1 MGGLAI
7 PLVCMLAAAAEAGGR
22 PPLGDEDKTMYRLL
36 VQGSLGKGLVGE
48 HPALASLGIRGLREG
63 YQPSFT
69 AVFPVQGEHLTD
81 TRVLLVGLD
90 WSGGENGLH
99 GPWAGLR
106 AGAEHNSMSIT
117 SFNWE
122 PDIGLEVGDVE
133 RAWTGRLGAAAGW
146 RWVYHPG
153 FTVGARL
160 GATVPVLRS
169 DSFYRPRAGMELCV
183 SMGWADARGRN
194 PSPGYRARSETGRV
208 KPEVIIL
215 PALAVTGVAAAV
227 GAVAYALNNISLYS
241 EW

>member
-99 GPWAGLR
+99 GPGASGLPRVGAGSTTR
-106 AGAEHNSMSIT
+106 ASRWGPGS
-117 SFNWE
+117 E
-122 PDIGLEVGDVE
+122 PPCRCCVRIPSTARE
-133 RAWTGRLGAAAGW
+133 RAWSSA
-146 RWVYHPG
+146 
-153 FTVGARL
+153 
-160 GATVPVLRS
+160 
-169 DSFYRPRAGMELCV
+169 
-183 SMGWADARGRN
+183 
-194 PSPGYRARSETGRV
+194 
-208 KPEVIIL
+208 
-215 PALAVTGVAAAV
+215 
-227 GAVAYALNNISLYS
+227 
-241 EW
+241 